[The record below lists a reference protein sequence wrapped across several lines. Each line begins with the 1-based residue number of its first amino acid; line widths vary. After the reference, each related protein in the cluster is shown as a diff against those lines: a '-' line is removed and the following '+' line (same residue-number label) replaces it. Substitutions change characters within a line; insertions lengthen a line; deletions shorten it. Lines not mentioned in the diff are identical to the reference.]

1 MIERYVIIYD
11 GKTIESIDD
20 LPLEKKEKCN
30 YIPDDAPMVRVYDRL
45 SSKMIAKVFT
55 PDILLNYQLA
65 SAIITEL
72 ENNNVKEI
80 DG

>member
-11 GKTIESIDD
+11 GKTIESTDD
-20 LPLEKKEKCN
+20 LPLEKEKCN
-30 YIPDDAPMVRVYDRL
+30 YIPEDVPLVRVYDRL